1 MSIVKPV
8 QAQIPK
14 VAART
19 RLSETSNAIRR
30 VILDGTLPSGSRV
43 KDQGLALTLGV
54 SRATV
59 REAVRQLVH
68 EGLLIHEP
76 YKGLT
81 VATID
86 DETVAHLA
94 EVRAALETLAAQ
106 RVARALDESTM
117 LELRAALGNLE
128 RAVRS
133 PGVAKVNQAHIA
145 FHHLILTLSG
155 NPILAESWTAL
166 ELRARLE
173 MRVDLEMRPDLGR
186 LLRDHRATL
195 DVIEAGDPLRIAEHF
210 AGHIM
215 DNARDVVRVRRE
227 APALSK
233 PRGSGRVRTRRLV

>member
-1 MSIVKPV
+1 MSTLESISGR
-8 QAQIPK
+8 IPK

-19 RLSETSNAIRR
+19 RLSETSKAIRR

-43 KDQGLALTLGV
+43 KDQELALTLGV

-106 RVARALDESTM
+106 RVARAYDGAAKLA
-117 LELRAALGNLE
+117 LRMAFSDLE
-128 RAVRS
+128 RAVRAAD
-133 PGVAKVNQAHIA
+133 VAAVNQTHIA
-145 FHHLILTLSG
+145 FHHLILSLSG

-173 MRVDLEMRPDLGR
+173 MRVDLEIRPDLNR
-186 LLRDHRATL
+186 LLGDHRATL
-195 DVIEAGDPLRIAEHF
+195 DVIEAGDPLPIAEHF

-227 APALSK
+227 APLAAK
-233 PRGSGRVRTRRLV
+233 TRA